1 MKLMGVIVPFQQI
14 SNTFVSWVPPEDIEI
29 KVNVD
34 RSRVDDPLVA
44 RFGGVLRNNS
54 REWIV
59 RFSGFHGLALIL
71 SVKLHGIKHGLLQA
85 YQRGF
90 HRVWCKSDSTE
101 ALRLISLPSVPW
113 FHPLGGVLADI
124 REIISRD

>member
-59 RFSGFHGLALIL
+59 RFSGFHGLASIL
-71 SVKLHGIKHGLLQA
+71 SAKLHGLLQA